1 MVALVVPWNTS
12 RLFFAIKLLPPM
24 THNPTHVDTTRLPSA
39 MLLEEHRRRNA
50 RDFAAYQ
57 KVVEFAHD
65 NNHDEL
71 LVREIL
77 SLLGLEHYLRKIR
90 LTVTS
95 VYEYNPNFEEDYY
108 VENEVTTI
116 EKALE
121 VDLRDLVNGLVDADM
136 LSKELPKVSFDMK
149 IIEVDDDE

>member
-1 MVALVVPWNTS
+1 
-12 RLFFAIKLLPPM
+12 
-24 THNPTHVDTTRLPSA
+24 
-39 MLLEEHRRRNA
+39 MLLEEQRRRNA